1 LRPVSAGLSW
11 FQPLLRINEES
22 GQLTVRSRYTECMS
36 PLRARAAVPLLAA
49 LLFAWGPPA
58 AAGPEELRQTFLQ
71 LINTERERLELQPLA
86 LDPDLTRAA
95 QAHVDDMAEHGYAG
109 FSSPEGR
116 TTEDWAR
123 QAGYKFQLVT
133 GKLAFTADP
142 PETIARGWKPESNR
156 NSLFHPDVRDL
167 GIGIGQVRGTP
178 MYSFLLARSEKSYLE
193 RYVAGLYERQ
203 TLALQNV
210 EALREEIL
218 QRVNEAR
225 AGAKRPPLT
234 RHPALDRAAQEHAEA
249 VLKAIRS
256 GAALK
261 TAGPLAA
268 KVKLQKYRV
277 AGVVGE
283 RIVMD
288 ALTPEQATAALL
300 DEGGGQR
307 STLFGRGFSQMG
319 IGLAFERT
327 PEGFRIVW
335 VQCLAR
341 PTSMPTTADS
351 SRDPE

>member
-1 LRPVSAGLSW
+1 VA
-11 FQPLLRINEES
+11 
-22 GQLTVRSRYTECMS
+22 
-36 PLRARAAVPLLAA
+36 
-49 LLFAWGPPA
+49 PA
-58 AAGPEELRQTFLQ
+58 AGQEDLRQTFLQ
-71 LINTERERLELQPLA
+71 LINTERERLGLQPLA
-86 LDPDLTRAA
+86 LDPDLARAA
-95 QAHVDDMAEHGYAG
+95 QAHADDMAARGYAG

-123 QAGYKFQLVT
+123 EAGYKFQMIT

-193 RYVAGLYERQ
+193 RYVAELYERQ
-203 TLALQNV
+203 TLALQNA
-210 EALREEIL
+210 EPLREEIL
-218 QRVNEAR
+218 RKVNEAR
-225 AGAKRPPLT
+225 AEVKLHPLT
-234 RHPALDRAAQEHAEA
+234 RNPALDGAAQEHAEA

-256 GAALK
+256 GASLN
-261 TAGPLAA
+261 TAGPLAM
-268 KVKLQKYRV
+268 KVKLRKYRV

-300 DEGGGQR
+300 DESGGRR
-307 STLFGRGFSQMG
+307 STLFGKGFTQMG
-319 IGLAFERT
+319 VGLAFERT

-341 PTSMPTTADS
+341 PVSMSTTADS
-351 SRDPE
+351 RAEPKEGL

>member
-1 LRPVSAGLSW
+1 MA
-11 FQPLLRINEES
+11 
-22 GQLTVRSRYTECMS
+22 
-36 PLRARAAVPLLAA
+36 
-49 LLFAWGPPA
+49 PA
-58 AAGPEELRQTFLQ
+58 AGQEDLRQTFLQ
-71 LINTERERLELQPLA
+71 LINTERERLGLQPLA
-86 LDPDLTRAA
+86 LDPDLARAA
-95 QAHVDDMAEHGYAG
+95 QAHADDMAARGYAG

-123 QAGYKFQLVT
+123 EAGYKFQMIT

-193 RYVAGLYERQ
+193 RYVAELYERQ
-203 TLALQNV
+203 TLALQNA
-210 EALREEIL
+210 EPLREEIL
-218 QRVNEAR
+218 RKVNEAR
-225 AGAKRPPLT
+225 AEVKLHPLT
-234 RHPALDRAAQEHAEA
+234 RNPALDGAAQEHAEA

-256 GAALK
+256 GASLN
-261 TAGPLAA
+261 TAGPLAM
-268 KVKLQKYRV
+268 KVKLRKYRV

-300 DEGGGQR
+300 DESGGRR
-307 STLFGRGFSQMG
+307 STLFGKGFTQMG
-319 IGLAFERT
+319 VGLAFERT

-341 PTSMPTTADS
+341 PVSMSTTADS
-351 SRDPE
+351 RAEPKEGL